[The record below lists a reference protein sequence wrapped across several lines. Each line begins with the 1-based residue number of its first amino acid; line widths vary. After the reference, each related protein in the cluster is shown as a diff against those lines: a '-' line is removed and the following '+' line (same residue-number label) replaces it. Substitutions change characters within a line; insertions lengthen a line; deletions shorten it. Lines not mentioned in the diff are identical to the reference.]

1 MGLAHASPGEVV
13 DLRTWG
19 SELPPG
25 KSKAIVKTGE
35 LELLRLA
42 LPAGKE
48 LPTHE
53 TARSIVIQCLEGT
66 VELKFDGQS
75 ATLERGQL
83 LHLGPQTFRS
93 LRAIEDSSM
102 LLTFLR

>member
-1 MGLAHASPGEVV
+1 MALAHAAPGEVV

-25 KSKAIVKTGE
+25 KSKAIVKTDE

-42 LPAGKE
+42 LAAGKE
-48 LPTHE
+48 LPSHE
-53 TARSIVIQCLEGT
+53 TARSIVIQCLEGA
-66 VELKFDGQS
+66 VELRIDGHTKTIR
-75 ATLERGQL
+75 AGQL

-93 LRAIEDSSM
+93 LKAVEDSS
-102 LLTFLR
+102 LLMTFLR